1 MNTAVKKLPVTR
13 RGDFF
18 VWLCVLAF
26 FGFALFVHL
35 DNKDRNAKRAE
46 YCAKPNDTGK
56 MRLGCLSAPV
66 QLHR

>member
-1 MNTAVKKLPVTR
+1 MNTAVKKLPATR

-26 FGFALFVHL
+26 FGFALFVYL
-35 DNKDRNAKRAE
+35 DNGARNAARAE

-56 MRLGCLSAPV
+56 TRLACLSKPV
-66 QLHR
+66 QR